1 MFGHDAF
8 ILDGHVIAR
17 KLYHARALV
26 AMPCVERQL
35 QYFYGFEV
43 EFVFFAHISP
53 FKSRSDRRR
62 LAQGLLPPLSRVPES
77 FIRLCCRERSQRQV
91 TPSVAYLYE
100 SQRHALSRVSQKP
113 KRSFCLRDSGAVAP
127 SAAPLR
133 DALPLRQRRIR
144 IGLAAL

>member
-1 MFGHDAF
+1 MANIKKPGIVARPDMFGHDAF

-91 TPSVAYLYE
+91 TPSVAYL
-100 SQRHALSRVSQKP
+100 
-113 KRSFCLRDSGAVAP
+113 
-127 SAAPLR
+127 
-133 DALPLRQRRIR
+133 
-144 IGLAAL
+144 